1 MTAIASEKSPR
12 EATVQVQEG
21 ARIIVDEAFDAVP
34 QLSQARTIQYQKG
47 ADNTINL
54 SIL

>member
-21 ARIIVDEAFDAVP
+21 VRIIVGDAFDAVP
-34 QLSQARTIQYQKG
+34 TLSQATIQYQKG